1 MSTRSAVKTGLRSVL
16 EMELR
21 KCLWLVDLG
30 PGFSWTFIPSFSDPF
45 TKENLPLMLIFKAV
59 AKLWLL
65 KFSLLFGFLV
75 HAITEV
81 RNLGVILSP
90 PAPSP
95 PPLLGVTNHVL
106 SPSY

>member
-45 TKENLPLMLIFKAV
+45 AKENLPLMLIFKAV

-65 KFSLLFGFLV
+65 KFSLLFTCFSF
-75 HAITEV
+75 HIYIFQKA
-81 RNLGVILSP
+81 
-90 PAPSP
+90 
-95 PPLLGVTNHVL
+95 
-106 SPSY
+106 

>member
-45 TKENLPLMLIFKAV
+45 AKENLPLIRFG
-59 AKLWLL
+59 
-65 KFSLLFGFLV
+65 LLFLFFSPC
-75 HAITEV
+75 EV
-81 RNLGVILSP
+81 GRLGIYKKAEP
-90 PAPSP
+90 GYQ
-95 PPLLGVTNHVL
+95 GVTEWMW
-106 SPSY
+106 